1 MKQARHREVD
11 FEPFTAESISNYEAK
26 FRAAEEVAAMA
37 ESGQV
42 IGAGSGSTAFLA
54 VRAIAARVRHGEL
67 NDIRLIPTSLE
78 SEFTISGLGLPQ
90 ADLAEVAPDWLF
102 DGADEVDPDGNLI
115 KGRGGALF
123 REKLLFAA
131 CQLRRV
137 LIDPSKRVER
147 LGTSFPVPVEV
158 VPRATSVAMASLRNL
173 GAREIEIRTGSG
185 KDGPVITE
193 QGNFLL
199 DCRFEEIG
207 DGLEERIKQVTG
219 VLESGL
225 FQGYGPEVITAG
237 RT

>member
-1 MKQARHREVD
+1 MKPARHRDVS
-11 FEPFTAESISNYEAK
+11 FEPFDSSTISNYEAK
-26 FRAAEEVAAMA
+26 FEVAEEVAAMA

-54 VRAIAARVRHGEL
+54 VRAIATRVRHGEL
-67 NDIRLIPTSLE
+67 HDIRLIPTSIE
-78 SEFTISGLGLPQ
+78 SELTISGLGLVQ

-147 LGTSFPVPVEV
+147 LGSAFPVPVEV
-158 VPRATSVAMASLRNL
+158 VPGAAGVAIAGLKAL
-173 GAREIEIRTGSG
+173 GATEVVIRTGSG
-185 KDGPVITE
+185 KDGPVLTE
-193 QGNFLL
+193 QANLIL
-199 DCRFEEIG
+199 DCRFESIE
-207 DGLEERIKQVTG
+207 DGLEEQIKLITG

-225 FQGYGPEVITAG
+225 FQGFAPEILIA
-237 RT
+237 